1 MAIIGIFLNAVAGLI
16 KFILDAYMII
26 LLARA
31 VISWVSP
38 DPYNPIVLFLHKVT
52 EPVLYRVR
60 KALPLTYSSGFD
72 FSPLLVM
79 LVIIFLKDFLVKT
92 LYYIASAVG

>member
-1 MAIIGIFLNAVAGLI
+1 MAIIRIFLQAVAGLVN
-16 KFILDAYMII
+16 FVLNAYMII

-31 VISWVSP
+31 IISWVSP
-38 DPYNPIVLFLHKVT
+38 DPYNPIVRFLHNVT

-60 KALPLTYSSGFD
+60 KALPFTYTSGID

-79 LVIIFLKDFLVKT
+79 LVIIFLQDFLVKT
-92 LYYIASAVG
+92 LYYIAAAVG

>member
-1 MAIIGIFLNAVAGLI
+1 MAIVQIFLQAVAGLVN
-16 KFILDAYMII
+16 FVLDAYMII

-31 VISWVSP
+31 IMSWVSP
-38 DPYNPIVLFLHKVT
+38 DPYNPLIRFLHTAT

-60 KALPLTYSSGFD
+60 RALPFTYTSGID

-92 LYYIASAVG
+92 LYYMAAAVG

>member
-1 MAIIGIFLNAVAGLI
+1 MAIIKIFLQAVAGLVN
-16 KFILDAYMII
+16 FVLDAYMII

-31 VISWVSP
+31 IMSWVSP
-38 DPYNPIVLFLHKVT
+38 DPYNPIIRFLHTAT

-60 KALPLTYSSGFD
+60 RALPFTYTSGID

-92 LYYIASAVG
+92 LYYMAAAVG

>member
-1 MAIIGIFLNAVAGLI
+1 MSIIRIFIQAVAGLVN
-16 KFILDAYMII
+16 FILNGYMII

-38 DPYNPIVLFLHKVT
+38 DPYNPIVRFLHNVT

-60 KALPLTYSSGFD
+60 KMLPFTYTSGID

-79 LVIIFLKDFLVKT
+79 LVIIFLQDFLVKT
-92 LYYIASAVG
+92 LYHIANSVG

>member
-1 MAIIGIFLNAVAGLI
+1 MAIIRFFLQAIAGLVN
-16 KFILDAYMII
+16 FVLDAYMII

-31 VISWVSP
+31 IMSWVSP
-38 DPYNPIVLFLHKVT
+38 DPYNPIIRFLHTAT

-60 KALPLTYSSGFD
+60 RALPFTYTSGID

-79 LVIIFLKDFLVKT
+79 LAIIFLKDFLVKT
-92 LYYIASAVG
+92 LYYMAAAVG

>member
-1 MAIIGIFLNAVAGLI
+1 MAIIKIFLQAVAGLVN
-16 KFILDAYMII
+16 FVLDAYMII

-31 VISWVSP
+31 IMSWVSP
-38 DPYNPIVLFLHKVT
+38 DPYNPLIRFLHTVT

-60 KALPLTYSSGFD
+60 KALPFTYTSGID

-92 LYYIASAVG
+92 LYYMAAAVG

>member
-1 MAIIGIFLNAVAGLI
+1 MAIVKIFLQAVAGLVN
-16 KFILDAYMII
+16 FVLDAYMII

-31 VISWVSP
+31 IMSWVSP
-38 DPYNPIVLFLHKVT
+38 DPYNPLIRFLHTAT

-60 KALPLTYSSGFD
+60 RALPFTYTSGID

-92 LYYIASAVG
+92 LYYMAAAVG

>member
-1 MAIIGIFLNAVAGLI
+1 MAIIKFFLQAIAGLVN
-16 KFILDAYMII
+16 FVLDAYMII

-31 VISWVSP
+31 IMSWVSP
-38 DPYNPIVLFLHKVT
+38 DPYNPIIRFLHTAT

-60 KALPLTYSSGFD
+60 RTLPFTYTSGID

-79 LVIIFLKDFLVKT
+79 LLIIFLKDFLVKT
-92 LYYIASAVG
+92 LYYMAAAVG

>member
-1 MAIIGIFLNAVAGLI
+1 MNIIRFFLQAIAGLVN
-16 KFILDAYMII
+16 FVLNAYMII

-31 VISWVSP
+31 IISWVSP
-38 DPYNPIVLFLHKVT
+38 DPYNPIVRFLHTVT
-52 EPVLYRVR
+52 EPVLFRVR
-60 KALPLTYSSGFD
+60 KILPFTYTSGVD

-79 LVIIFLKDFLVKT
+79 LVIIFLQDFLVKT

>member
-1 MAIIGIFLNAVAGLI
+1 MAIIKIFLHAVAGLVN
-16 KFILDAYMII
+16 FVLDAYMII

-31 VISWVSP
+31 IMSWVSP
-38 DPYNPIVLFLHKVT
+38 DPYNPIIRFLHTVT

-60 KALPLTYSSGFD
+60 RALPFTYTSGID

-92 LYYIASAVG
+92 LYYMAAAVG

>member
-1 MAIIGIFLNAVAGLI
+1 MAIIKIFFQALAGLVN
-16 KFILDAYMII
+16 FVLNAYMII

-31 VISWVSP
+31 VISWVNP
-38 DPYNPIVLFLHKVT
+38 DPYNPIVRFLHNVT

-60 KALPLTYSSGFD
+60 KALPFTYTSGID

-79 LVIIFLKDFLVKT
+79 LVIIFLQDFLVQT
-92 LYYIASAVG
+92 LYHIAAAFG

>member
-1 MAIIGIFLNAVAGLI
+1 MAIIGIFLHAVAGMT

-31 VISWVSP
+31 VISWVNP
-38 DPYNPIVLFLHKVT
+38 DPYNPIVQFLHTVT
-52 EPVLYRVR
+52 EPVLYRIR
-60 KALPLTYSSGFD
+60 KALPFTYRSGID

-92 LYYIASAVG
+92 LYYISSVVG

>member
-1 MAIIGIFLNAVAGLI
+1 MAIIGIFLHAVAGMT

-31 VISWVSP
+31 VISWVNP
-38 DPYNPIVLFLHKVT
+38 DPYNPIVQFLHTVT
-52 EPVLYRVR
+52 EPVLYRIR
-60 KALPLTYSSGFD
+60 KALPFTYTSGID

-92 LYYIASAVG
+92 LYYIASVVG